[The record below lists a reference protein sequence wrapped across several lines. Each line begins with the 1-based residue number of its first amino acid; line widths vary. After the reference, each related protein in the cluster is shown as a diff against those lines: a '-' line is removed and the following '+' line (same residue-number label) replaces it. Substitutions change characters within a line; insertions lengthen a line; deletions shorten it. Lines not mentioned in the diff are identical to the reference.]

1 MKTLR
6 ESLLEESLLDDEDVL
21 SKDLDKAVLYY
32 KEAIKFIKSKKHG
45 IHPNTIRSAM
55 MYYDSKDMFNNEN
68 LIRQYLDEIGDYT
81 EEEVMFYKVIY
92 EIELLC
98 IQKYGIRYS
107 DWWCM
112 SLLRDFWAAIEYKDM
127 YKDITPLKIYKKM
140 SQDQT
145 EQLQACGMPED
156 VSKYFKDCKMWQW
169 IPDLD
174 FDDQSWIMSIPK
186 FLPPHLQMVLEEL
199 IKQNQKHLKVKL

>member
-1 MKTLR
+1 MKTLI

-55 MYYDSKDMFNNEN
+55 MYYDVKDMFNNEN
-68 LIRQYLDEIGDYT
+68 LIRQYLGEYGDCT
-81 EEEVMFYKVIY
+81 EEEVMFYKVMY
-92 EIELLC
+92 EIEILC
-98 IQKYGIRYS
+98 NQKYGIRYS

-112 SLLRDFWAAIEYKDM
+112 SLMREFWEFGDYKDM
-127 YKDITPLKIYKKM
+127 YKDIVPLKPYKKM
-140 SQDQT
+140 SQNQAD
-145 EQLQACGMPED
+145 QLQTCGMSDD
-156 VSKYFKDCKMWQW
+156 VVKYFKDCKLWQW
-169 IPDLD
+169 IPDLN
-174 FDDQSWIMSIPK
+174 FDNQSWVMSIPK

-199 IKQNQKHLKVKL
+199 IKHNQKYLKVKL